1 MPIVK
6 ATDTNKEEVLILFP
20 RENAAAPGGWQWDE
34 VEVIQSAIEG
44 FGLCVKQT
52 ETLDWTDLK
61 YPVHIPLLGKETELG
76 TEQDAQLFARVLQG
90 AFVDFPFADLISPGP
105 RHTWVTDEDE
115 LYVEPIPTAELN
127 RSPNKYRTLH
137 ADEIILQVANSSAG
151 KDVVY
156 LLMSGACKLLH
167 IPQHVFAVLRAHQQH
182 HHVDRHFATHVASF
196 RRRYGEHFLIN
207 AHPIFA
213 NGAYAAGCINE
224 PNEGNS
230 ASMEMQ
236 SAKLTVKQRDQDDP
250 FAYKAWRKF
259 AEEFEEVLESV
270 IYFVTTNE
278 SYEDREVS

>member
-1 MPIVK
+1 MDFLALRIVGFWPDNESPLYLPLWI
-6 ATDTNKEEVLILFP
+6 ATTGFLAHFGIS
-20 RENAAAPGGWQWDE
+20 AAGPMIG
-34 VEVIQSAIEG
+34 SM
-44 FGLCVKQT
+44 
-52 ETLDWTDLK
+52 
-61 YPVHIPLLGKETELG
+61 LG
-76 TEQDAQLFARVLQG
+76 D
-90 AFVDFPFADLISPGP
+90 
-105 RHTWVTDEDE
+105 VTDEDE

-127 RSPNKYRTLH
+127 RSPNKYRTLD

-224 PNEGNS
+224 PNEGNT